1 MLRIMLSQRTTEKY
15 DNEIIE
21 ASNKVAEGFETD
33 GFHVSP
39 MTNSQGRF
47 FVSVTS
53 KDATLT
59 MGEMYSRD
67 VIAKVQSVGIPL
79 VIAQVRFNRETGD
92 PS

>member
-1 MLRIMLSQRTTEKY
+1 MIRVMLSQRTTEKY
-15 DNEIIE
+15 DSKIVE
-21 ASNKVAEGFETD
+21 ASKKVAEAFETD
-33 GFHVSP
+33 GFHVWP

-53 KDATLT
+53 RDATLT

-67 VIAKVQSVGIPL
+67 VIAKVQLAGIPL
-79 VIAQVRFNRETGD
+79 VIAQVRFNREVGD